1 MIRRAGLGLVLGLA
15 CLAPAPVL
23 SDGISGAEAVALI
36 RDAMQQHGV
45 PAPDMVTPLRPLP
58 ACDHPPK
65 VLPQAGG
72 WATVALRCTAPQAW
86 TRVLRTGS
94 RATLPQGDPPAAGA
108 GDPDGPLALTLRQPL
123 PRGARITAADLVLHP
138 VAGID
143 PAQRLHDPAQA
154 IGRILRRALGQGQPL
169 LERHLD
175 PALDVEPGQQ
185 VTLHLQ
191 QGAIQIAATGTALA
205 GGRIGAR
212 IPVRPASGGDPVEAM
227 ILVPGLVQPRPN
239 IPPPDAVQDLKRRL
253 SWSQ

>member
-1 MIRRAGLGLVLGLA
+1 MIRGAGLGLALGFA
-15 CLAPAPVL
+15 CLAPAPAL
-23 SDGISGAEAVALI
+23 SGGVSGGEAVALI
-36 RDAMQQHGV
+36 RAAMQQHGL
-45 PAPDMVTPLRPLP
+45 PAPDMAAPLRPLP
-58 ACDHPPK
+58 ACDHPPL

-72 WATVALRCTAPQAW
+72 WATVALRCTAPLAW

-94 RATLPQGDPPAAGA
+94 RAMMLQDDAPAAGA
-108 GDPDGPLALTLRQPL
+108 GEAAPLTLTLRQPL

-143 PAQRLHDPAQA
+143 PAQRLRDPAQA
-154 IGRILRRALGQGQPL
+154 VGRVLRRALGEGQPL

-185 VTLHLQ
+185 VTIHLQ
-191 QGAIQIAATGTALA
+191 QDAIQVAATGTALA

-212 IPVRPASGGDPVEAM
+212 IPVRPVSGGDPVEAL
-227 ILVPGLVQPRPN
+227 IIAPGLVQPRPN
-239 IPPPDAVQDLKRRL
+239 MPPPDAVQDIKRRL